1 MARHLISRILALRL
15 WTDTRGQDMLEYAL
29 FIAAITVLYVA
40 FSPSVAA
47 SLSTIFSKISTT
59 LSAASATS

>member
-29 FIAAITVLYVA
+29 FIAAIMVLYVA

-47 SLSTIFSKISTT
+47 SVSTIFSKISST
-59 LSAASATS
+59 LATAT

>member
-1 MARHLISRILALRL
+1 MARGLINRILALRL

-29 FIAAITVLYVA
+29 FIAAIMVLYVA

-47 SLSTIFSKISTT
+47 SVSTIFSKISST
-59 LSAASATS
+59 LATAT